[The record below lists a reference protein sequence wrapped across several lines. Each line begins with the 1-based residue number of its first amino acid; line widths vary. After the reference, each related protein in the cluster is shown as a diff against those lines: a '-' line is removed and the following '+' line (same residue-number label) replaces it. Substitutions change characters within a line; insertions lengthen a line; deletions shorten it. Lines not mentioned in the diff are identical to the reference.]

1 MDGRD
6 RKWIVPWLI
15 ALAAVAA
22 YSGSFNGVFLLDDH
36 KVIRNSPEIGH
47 LWPVCYGLRFV
58 VDFTFKL
65 NYLVSGFDVVSYH
78 VVNLA
83 IHIMAG
89 LLLYGVIRRSL
100 LRPLFLGRYD
110 RNALQ
115 IAAFIAAIWVAHP
128 LQTES
133 VTYIC
138 QRYESMMG
146 MFLLLCLYC
155 FIRGID
161 AGEMK
166 NAWMSL
172 SVVACALGMGSK
184 EGMLVAPVV
193 IFLYDYIFVTSPIR
207 ELLRTRSRYYFALLL
222 TLLILVF
229 LFLLDRVEGPNSGR
243 SFAVLSNV
251 SPATYL
257 FTQFG
262 VILHYLRL
270 AAWPSSLCLDYAWP
284 AAQGMGAILLPVL
297 IVGILFCLALWAFL
311 ERKPSGFVG
320 LAFFVLIAPNSSVF
334 PIADFAFEH
343 RMYLPL
349 TCLVTLAVTV
359 THWFS
364 EKMFS
369 GSIISVHS
377 RNRVYSLIGGIAVL
391 LCVVLTAQRNKD
403 YLSEEAMWRDIVRK
417 RPDNLR
423 ARNDLAVALS
433 ERGRTEEALKQY
445 GEVLSRIPAD
455 IRNRLE
461 AGQIRVSGVFVN
473 NSFEYNYFV
482 AHANLG
488 LMMFRELHDNAG
500 AVRHYLSALA
510 VAPSHAG
517 VREKLKMVL
526 RHSGIPEEKLD
537 TELTKLLEQKTGHK

>member
-1 MDGRD
+1 L
-6 RKWIVPWLI
+6 P
-15 ALAAVAA
+15 
-22 YSGSFNGVFLLDDH
+22 
-36 KVIRNSPEIGH
+36 
-47 LWPVCYGLRFV
+47 GLV
-58 VDFTFKL
+58 
-65 NYLVSGFDVVSYH
+65 
-78 VVNLA
+78 
-83 IHIMAG
+83 
-89 LLLYGVIRRSL
+89 
-100 LRPLFLGRYD
+100 
-110 RNALQ
+110 
-115 IAAFIAAIWVAHP
+115 
-128 LQTES
+128 
-133 VTYIC
+133 
-138 QRYESMMG
+138 
-146 MFLLLCLYC
+146 
-155 FIRGID
+155 
-161 AGEMK
+161 
-166 NAWMSL
+166 
-172 SVVACALGMGSK
+172 
-184 EGMLVAPVV
+184 
-193 IFLYDYIFVTSPIR
+193 
-207 ELLRTRSRYYFALLL
+207 
-222 TLLILVF
+222 
-229 LFLLDRVEGPNSGR
+229 
-243 SFAVLSNV
+243 
-251 SPATYL
+251 
-257 FTQFG
+257 
-262 VILHYLRL
+262 
-270 AAWPSSLCLDYAWP
+270 
-284 AAQGMGAILLPVL
+284 
-297 IVGILFCLALWAFL
+297 VGILLGLALWAFIK
-311 ERKPSGFVG
+311 RKPVGFVG